1 MKIAQP
7 ASSFLSPLDPLPL
20 PRILV
25 VSYYGHAAS
34 TRPEAEIYLSLKKLG
49 YDITVITHG
58 ESEYV
63 TRFRESGIKV
73 LFGHPV
79 KRRDEE
85 GTAIIRNELLAHD
98 YDVLM
103 LYNSRSIANG
113 VRAAKGL
120 PVKVAVYRG
129 CAADVNWY
137 DPFNYLKILNP
148 RVDAILCNNVGVQ
161 RHIQAN
167 KFGQDITTVVNKGHD
182 LAWYEGIEPIDKTT
196 IGVPA
201 DAPMLICVANAS
213 KFKGVPYLLAAM
225 GQIDPTLNVHLVL
238 CGRRMDTEEH
248 RTLAKASGYPERIIY
263 PGFRDDVYRLVAAAD
278 VKVLPSVRGES
289 LTKAAVEAMSLGTT
303 LLLTDLPGNEELV
316 THGESGWKVP
326 PRDSKALAVA
336 IEKLVQ
342 DSSLRQ
348 NLAAA
353 ALQRLAGPLS
363 HKTTVENMDAFFSG
377 MTT

>member
-1 MKIAQP
+1 M
-7 ASSFLSPLDPLPL
+7 S
-20 PRILV
+20 
-25 VSYYGHAAS
+25 S

-49 YDITVITHG
+49 YDITIITHG

-73 LFGHPV
+73 MFGHPV
-79 KRRDEE
+79 KRRDDE
-85 GTAIIRNELLAHD
+85 AVALIRKELIEQS

-103 LYNSRSIANG
+103 LYNSRAIANG

-161 RHIQAN
+161 QHIQAN
-167 KFGQDITTVVNKGHD
+167 KFGKDISTVVNKGHD
-182 LAWYEGIEPIDKTT
+182 LAWYEGITPINKVSLG
-196 IGVPA
+196 IPA

-213 KFKGVPYLLAAM
+213 KFKGVPYLLSAM
-225 GQIDPTLNVHLVL
+225 GQIDPSLNAHLVL

-248 RTLAKASGYPERIIY
+248 RKLAEASGYPERIIY

-278 VKVLPSVRGES
+278 MKILPSVRGES
-289 LTKAAVEAMSLGTT
+289 LTKAAVEAMALGTT

-316 THGESGWKVP
+316 VHGESGWKVP
-326 PRDSKALAVA
+326 PRNASALAKA
-336 IEKLVQ
+336 IEHLVK
-342 DSSLRQ
+342 DVSLRQ
-348 NLAAA
+348 NLATA
-353 ALQRLAGPLS
+353 ALERLAGPLS
-363 HKTTVENMDAFFSG
+363 HTTTVKKMDAFFQSLKD
-377 MTT
+377 

>member
-1 MKIAQP
+1 M
-7 ASSFLSPLDPLPL
+7 S
-20 PRILV
+20 
-25 VSYYGHAAS
+25 S

-49 YDITVITHG
+49 YEITVITHG

-85 GTAIIRNELLAHD
+85 ATAIIRQELLD
-98 YDVLM
+98 EKYDVLV
-103 LYNSRSIANG
+103 LYNSRAIANG
-113 VRAAKGL
+113 IRAAKGL

-148 RVDAILCNNVGVQ
+148 RVDAILCNNIGVQ

-167 KFGQDITTVVNKGHD
+167 KFGKDISTVVNKGHD
-182 LAWYEGIEPIDKTT
+182 LAWYEGVKPIDKLTLG
-196 IGVPA
+196 IPA
-201 DAPMLICVANAS
+201 HAPMLICVANAS
-213 KFKGVPYLLAAM
+213 KFKGVPYLLTAM
-225 GQIDPTLNVHLVL
+225 GQIDPKLNVHLVL
-238 CGRRMDTEEH
+238 CGRRMDTDKH
-248 RTLAKASGYPERIIY
+248 RKIAEASGYPERIIY

-289 LTKAAVEAMSLGTT
+289 LTKAAMEAMALGTT

-316 THGESGWKVP
+316 VHGESGWKVP
-326 PRDSKALAVA
+326 PRNAAALAQG
-336 IEKLVQ
+336 IEHLCKN
-342 DSSLRQ
+342 SSLRQ
-348 NLAAA
+348 NLAVAA
-353 ALQRLAGPLS
+353 RERLAGPLS
-363 HKTTVENMDAFFSG
+363 HTTTVKNMDAFLQG
-377 MTT
+377 LLK

>member
-1 MKIAQP
+1 M
-7 ASSFLSPLDPLPL
+7 S
-20 PRILV
+20 
-25 VSYYGHAAS
+25 S

-49 YDITVITHG
+49 YEITIITHG

-79 KRRDEE
+79 KRRDDEA
-85 GTAIIRNELLAHD
+85 TALIRQELLAQQ

-103 LYNSRSIANG
+103 LYNSRAIANG
-113 VRAAKGL
+113 IRAAKGL

-148 RVDAILCNNVGVQ
+148 RVDAILCNNIGVQ

-167 KFGQDITTVVNKGHD
+167 KFGKDISTVVNKGHD

-196 IGVPA
+196 LGIPP

-213 KFKGVPYLLAAM
+213 KFKGVPYLLTAM
-225 GQIDPTLNVHLVL
+225 GQINPKLNAHLVL

-248 RTLAKASGYPERIIY
+248 RKLATASGYPERIIY

-278 VKVLPSVRGES
+278 VKILPSVRGES
-289 LTKAAVEAMSLGTT
+289 LTKAAVEAMALGTT

-316 THGESGWKVP
+316 IHGESGWKVP
-326 PRDSKALAVA
+326 PRNASALAQA
-336 IEKLVQ
+336 MEQLIQ

-353 ALQRLAGPLS
+353 AKQRLAGPLS
-363 HKTTVENMDAFFSG
+363 HATTVKNMDAFFQG
-377 MTT
+377 LLE

>member
-1 MKIAQP
+1 MP
-7 ASSFLSPLDPLPL
+7 S
-20 PRILV
+20 ILV

-34 TRPEAEIYLSLKKLG
+34 TRPEAEIYLSLKKRG
-49 YDITVITHG
+49 YDITIITHG

-79 KRRDEE
+79 KRRDEV
-85 GTAIIRNELLAHD
+85 GTAIIRQELIEGK

-103 LYNSRSIANG
+103 LYNSRAIANG

-161 RHIQAN
+161 KHIQAN
-167 KFGQDITTVVNKGHD
+167 KFGKDITTVVNKGHD
-182 LAWYEGIEPIDKTT
+182 LAWYSDVDPIDKTT
-196 IGVPA
+196 LGIPK

-225 GQIDPTLNVHLVL
+225 GLIDPALNVHLVL

-248 RTLAKASGYPERIIY
+248 RKLAVASGYPDRVVY

-289 LTKAAVEAMSLGTT
+289 LTKAAVEAMALGTT

-316 THGESGWKVP
+316 VHGESGWKVP
-326 PRDSKALAVA
+326 PRDASALARA

-348 NLAAA
+348 NLSKAAIE
-353 ALQRLAGPLS
+353 RLAGPLS
-363 HKTTVENMDAFFSG
+363 HQTTVKNMDTFFKKLTS
-377 MTT
+377 

>member
-1 MKIAQP
+1 
-7 ASSFLSPLDPLPL
+7 LPS
-20 PRILV
+20 ILV
-25 VSYYGHAAS
+25 VSYYGHASS
-34 TRPEAEIYLSLKKLG
+34 TRPEAEIYLSLKKQG

-73 LFGHPV
+73 LFGHPT
-79 KRRDEE
+79 KRRDVV
-85 GTAIIRNELLAHD
+85 GTTVIRQEVLAHE

-103 LYNSRSIANG
+103 LYNSRAIANG
-113 VRAAKGL
+113 IRAAKGL

-148 RVDAILCNNVGVQ
+148 RVDAILCNNLGVQ
-161 RHIQAN
+161 QHIQAN
-167 KFGQDITTVVNKGHD
+167 KFGRDITTVVNKGHD
-182 LAWYEGIEPIDKTT
+182 LSWYEGITPIDKTSLG
-196 IGVPA
+196 IPA

-225 GQIDPTLNVHLVL
+225 GQIDPALNVHLVL
-238 CGRRMDTEEH
+238 CGRRMDTEDH
-248 RTLAKASGYPERIIY
+248 RKLAEASGYPDRIIY

-289 LTKAAVEAMSLGTT
+289 LTKAAIEAMGLGTT
-303 LLLTDLPGNEELV
+303 LLLTDLPGNQELV

-326 PRDSKALAVA
+326 PRDSKALAAA
-336 IEKLVQ
+336 IEILVQ
-342 DSSLRQ
+342 DPSLRQ
-348 NLAAA
+348 NLSSA
-353 ALQRLAGPLS
+353 ALERLAGPLS
-363 HKTTVENMDAFFSG
+363 HATTVKNMDAFFRGLTDKINS
-377 MTT
+377 